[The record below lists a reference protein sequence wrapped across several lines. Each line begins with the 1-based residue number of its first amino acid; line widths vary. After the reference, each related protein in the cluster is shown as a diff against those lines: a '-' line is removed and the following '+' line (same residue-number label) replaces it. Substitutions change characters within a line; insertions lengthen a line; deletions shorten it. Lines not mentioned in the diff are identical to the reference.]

1 MVFVVFNY
9 FIVFLDCMWDY
20 KREIK
25 GVGISNVIG
34 FVEWIG
40 IVIWVFLMKII
51 VVYIY

>member
-1 MVFVVFNY
+1 
-9 FIVFLDCMWDY
+9 MWDY

-40 IVIWVFLMKII
+40 IFMSFFNEDYCSLYLLNIFVF
-51 VVYIY
+51 